1 MKKSILFLILIVC
14 LFMTGCSNGF
24 AKREYISNEKI
35 AKQEDHYAKKNSV
48 YNPIVGGCHLT
59 VGEFDG
65 RQTLWTLMAEEE
77 QDMEVS
83 IYISLLEGQ
92 AKVVYVDAEGTI
104 TTLVESIAEGT
115 TEIETT
121 ESVLLKTGENRF
133 KVVGYD
139 CRDLDVELLF
149 DGIE

>member
-1 MKKSILFLILIVC
+1 MKKRMLFLILIVC

-24 AKREYISNEKI
+24 AEREYNSNEKI

-48 YNPIVGGCHLT
+48 YNPIVGGCRLT